1 MQVELFENIK
11 PLFAKKPLI
20 VCVNKVDVTRISE
33 LSEERQKLFEVF
45 KEEEISV
52 LEMSTFTEEGLMKV
66 KTAVRKIS
74 RFFIYQMPVDNKS
87 YILLTFN
94 PYLTLVRSL

>member
-1 MQVELFENIK
+1 M
-11 PLFAKKPLI
+11 
-20 VCVNKVDVTRISE
+20 NKVDVTRISE

-66 KTAVRKIS
+66 KTEVRNVC
-74 RFFIYQMPVDNKS
+74 RFLIFQMSMDNKS
-87 YILLTFN
+87 YL
-94 PYLTLVRSL
+94 